1 MQRNDRAKLA
11 LSLEAQGGRVRSTKA
26 GYIALN
32 PSTRMSLSWHSSP
45 TSDGS
50 RGVKNLRADVVRA
63 GFSWPFDPQ
72 LKVRKAA

>member
-1 MQRNDRAKLA
+1 MQRNERAKLA

-32 PSTRMSLSWHSSP
+32 PSTQMSLSWHSSP

-50 RGVKNLRADVVRA
+50 RGVKNLRADVIRS
-63 GFSWPFDPQ
+63 GFVWPFDQ
-72 LKVRKAA
+72 KEKVRKVA